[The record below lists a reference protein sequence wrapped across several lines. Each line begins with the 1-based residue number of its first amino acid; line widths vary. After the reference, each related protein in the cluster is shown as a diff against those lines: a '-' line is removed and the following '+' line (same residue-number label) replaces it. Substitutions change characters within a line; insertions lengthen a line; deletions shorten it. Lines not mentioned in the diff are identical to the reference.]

1 MASGEKAA
9 VKMKLLDEFLSIS
22 TIHGSAQISQA
33 NSLLL
38 KSAWV
43 AIVTLCFGFAVFL
56 ISSSYTDWNKSP
68 VSSVTTTR
76 PISDLQFPDVTVC
89 PPRGS
94 NTVLNHV
101 LDQVTDEKVTPGLRE
116 HLRDTVMEIF
126 LEKPS
131 RMFATDMAH
140 LINIHTLKNLEEE
153 GAMAVKKNITS
164 ISIEPTLPEGI
175 ISTPGF
181 SDPEY
186 KGDFFKSSHSVHFHL
201 DVSLVLKHLPDV
213 KDISIVVETDSDS
226 EWMMSKQREKLKL
239 YRKKLSF
246 TDAEAF
252 CLNLA
257 GHLVSVESPEKNA
270 QVFNKS
276 EREWVWLGG
285 TDTAEE
291 GDWIWKDGKAWKFT
305 SWANHQPDDKTGDE
319 DCVYLKTE
327 TDLPKWYNEP
337 CSWLLFF
344 LCQIEPTS
352 VTGPKRLVLRNE
364 EWSTIDIWWN
374 YDSTSEVK
382 NGSPGIHIS
391 WTIQNDF
398 QEGQESLIPSRDQKG
413 VLEFWNKTRLELE
426 YFAFPNMSWHQAEA
440 FCAEKG
446 GHLAS
451 IDSQY
456 EQDQLIDLLKHQ
468 SVTAWLGGSDEAV
481 ESQWTWIDGSPWV
494 EEHWDVE
501 NSEPEGLRGENCL
514 VVWRDHYRWADVD
527 CDDQFANVQGF
538 VCRLP
543 TEQTTFWKVFQLV
556 VESKQYGFGRKELWR
571 AVLRNRWTM
580 ESLKRTQGKHFCL
593 DIPQQI
599 SVIEKTNQNLKMKS
613 IGRKDIWGSDD
624 DLPLVIEIFSL
635 LHYCPP
641 PQLVQSVKLGIL
653 FGKLLVEESMKTLVL
668 AVMNNLK
675 NNFSNNSLVDEFFV
689 ELDKVYKFKL
699 GPTVLAL
706 ATTAQLRQMTKKK
719 IPFLKAFSHQIE
731 RCLEGVDCTP
741 LMNIIQS
748 SGGYYW
754 QYSITFSIRCGFFF
768 GESSS
773 TPLGF

>member
-1 MASGEKAA
+1 MASGEKAP

-126 LEKPS
+126 MEKPS

-239 YRKKLSF
+239 YRKKLTF

-252 CLNLA
+252 CLNLG

-382 NGSPGIHIS
+382 IGSPGIHIS

-413 VLEFWNKTRLELE
+413 MLEFWNKTRLELE

-580 ESLKRTQGKHFCL
+580 DSLKRTQGKHFCL

-668 AVMNNLK
+668 TVMNNLK